1 MGQPLW
7 IGASV
12 PAGVKHLEA
21 FRNLKLGECVLTLL
35 PVDKAEALAVARY
48 CREHRIHLYFSEFL
62 YRGDTKKG
70 IGRPAG
76 RRMSRKEFHSKA
88 ALEEVFDAA
97 GKYYHGR
104 MTIGEAG
111 GVLYW
116 PRAYLIDRRAQN
128 WANLPSVKSMDQAH
142 KEYIRY
148 LKRFINYEL
157 EEIGRGPLLD
167 VDSALVFK
175 YHAEAGIDNLC
186 LESMPGD
193 PHRMHAAIRGA
204 AKAYGKPWGTH
215 IAMSCYGG
223 MRVDELYLKRWKTAV
238 FHAAICGAGYIWPES
253 GHFDYD
259 QRNGQEFAFRSPE
272 MLRVRA
278 ALREAYQFS
287 KVHRRPLDGPRV
299 TFGVVY
305 GNHDG
310 APGLWNPCVW
320 GQTDDRK
327 WLTGPAEDGWELVD
341 TFHRK
346 NDWPK
351 ETILGDMDFSGNPPY
366 GQYDIVPVEAP
377 LKILKTYSC
386 LLFLGWNTMTPAIYG
401 KLKEYVRAG
410 GRLVMSLPHLSTH
423 TDRSAD
429 LKLFRG
435 GDFRDLFGVKILGKD
450 RTCVRGIKCT
460 RDSSLPEWRFPKWRI
475 RTDPRFLGAFT
486 PAHVKVS
493 SARVLCG
500 HDVFYDITQEQ
511 LDAQP
516 VLVENSVG
524 KGKAFLVTVWE
535 YPADKRIIRL
545 TEDLLRVALAG
556 EQGDVRLQS
565 SDRVRYAVYDSRE
578 PECEVVYL
586 LNTDPDCPS
595 RARLWVRG
603 KMTRFFDLP
612 ANDLRVAWVKEGVV
626 FVAESKMTDMA
637 QWSVR
642 GGHHTIEVFS
652 ASDQSVDAHNTGSR
666 EATIRVNGKARV
678 CRPGCAVKFAVKRKT
693 DPARK
698 EFFAPDFLKEPNVRF
713 EPADLPY

>member
-12 PAGVKHLEA
+12 PAGVKYLEA
-21 FRNLKLGECVLTLL
+21 FRKLKLGECVLTLL
-35 PVDKAEALAVARY
+35 PVDHAEALAVARY
-48 CREHRIHLYFSEFL
+48 CKRRRIHLYFSEL
-62 YRGDTKKG
+62 LCRGEADKG
-70 IGRPAG
+70 AGRPAG
-76 RRMSRKEFHSKA
+76 RNMPRRKFFSKA

-97 GKYYHGR
+97 GEYYHGR

-116 PRAYLIDRRAQN
+116 PRAYLINRRAQC
-128 WANLPSVKSMDQAH
+128 WANLKPVETMEEAH

-148 LKRFINYEL
+148 LKRFIRFEL
-157 EEIGRGPLLD
+157 EKIGRGPLLD

-204 AKAYGKPWGTH
+204 AKAYDKPWGTH

-223 MRVDELYLKRWKTAV
+223 MRLDELYLKRWKTAV

-253 GHFDYD
+253 GHFVYD
-259 QRNGQEFAFRSPE
+259 QRNGEKFAFRSPQ
-272 MLRVRA
+272 MLRVRRI
-278 ALREAYQFS
+278 LREAYQFS

-299 TFGVVY
+299 TFGVVH

-310 APGLWNPCVW
+310 APGLWNPSAW

-327 WLTGPAEDGWELVD
+327 WLAGPAEDGWELVD

-366 GQYDIVPVEAP
+366 GQYDAVPIEAP
-377 LKILKTYSC
+377 LKVLKSYSC
-386 LLFLGWNTMTPAIYG
+386 LVFLGWNTMTLAIYD
-401 KLKEYVRAG
+401 KLKAYVQAG
-410 GRLVMSLPHLSTH
+410 GHLVMSLPHLSTR
-423 TDRSAD
+423 TDRAAEM
-429 LKLFRG
+429 KLFRG

-450 RTCVRGIKCT
+450 EKAVRGIKCT
-460 RDSSLPEWRFPKWRI
+460 VDSSLPRWRMPRWRVC
-475 RTDPRFLGAFT
+475 TDPRFLGAFT
-486 PAHVKVS
+486 PARVKVT

-500 HDVFYDITQEQ
+500 HDVFYDITPEQ
-511 LDAQP
+511 LASQP
-516 VLVENSVG
+516 VLVENSLG

-535 YPADKRIIRL
+535 YPADKGIARF

-556 EQGDVRLQS
+556 EQGEIRLLA

-578 PECEVVYL
+578 PECQVVYL
-586 LNTDPDCPS
+586 LNTDPDCPCQ
-595 RARLWVRG
+595 ARLWVRG
-603 KMTRFFDLP
+603 GMTRFFVLP
-612 ANDLRVAWVKEGVV
+612 ANELRVAWIREGVV
-626 FVAESKMTDMA
+626 VTPESKMTDVA
-637 QWSVR
+637 QWDV
-642 GGHHTIEVFS
+642 GGGRHTLKVFTAVDQGVEV
-652 ASDQSVDAHNTGSR
+652 HNTTDKDVKVTINGESR
-666 EATIRVNGKARV
+666 VCPAGKAVRM
-678 CRPGCAVKFAVKRKT
+678 ALKRRA

-698 EFFAPDFLKEPNVRF
+698 EFFAAGFLEEPDFCW